1 MPRLDRRTVLLL
13 VAASLLAVAGGVAL
27 FGDGGDEQP
36 PRVIGAPPEPPLVVH
51 VAGAVR
57 TPGVYRIPR
66 GARVAEAIEAAGGP
80 RRRALIDAINL
91 AAPLVDGQRIEVPLA
106 APHPTSLP
114 SAPTVAAASG
124 TGPLSLSSADAEA
137 LDALPG
143 VGPATAAEIIAWRDA
158 NGGFTSVDD
167 LERVPGIGPAKLEA
181 LRPLV
186 VP

>member
-1 MPRLDRRTVLLL
+1 MPRIERRTALL
-13 VAASLLAVAGGVAL
+13 VLAATLFAVVGFAALRGG
-27 FGDGGDEQP
+27 GDGAP
-36 PRVIGAPPEPPLVVH
+36 APSATAPPPEPPLVVH

-57 TPGVYRIPR
+57 APGLYRLER
-66 GARVAEAIEAAGGP
+66 GTRVADAVEAAGGP
-80 RRRALIDAINL
+80 RRRASLDAVNL
-91 AAPLVDGQRIEVPLA
+91 AAPLADGQRIAIPFE
-106 APHPTSLP
+106 P
-114 SAPTVAAASG
+114 SAQAAAAATPSTSG
-124 TGPLSLSSADAEA
+124 SPGGPVSLSSADLEA

-158 NGGFTSVDD
+158 HGGFAAVDD